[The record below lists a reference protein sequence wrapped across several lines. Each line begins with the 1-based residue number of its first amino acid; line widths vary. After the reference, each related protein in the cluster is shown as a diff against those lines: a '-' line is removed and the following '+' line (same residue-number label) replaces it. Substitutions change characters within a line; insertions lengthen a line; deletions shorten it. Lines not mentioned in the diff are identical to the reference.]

1 MSKSKKNKYLDNEE
15 KDLEKAINKID
26 ITKLSTPSTKK
37 QSKFKSAAA
46 NFIKKETKMNIRINS
61 FELDEIKKR
70 AEIEGLKYQPF
81 IKSVLHK
88 YITGQLIEKKPATS
102 ENAHFE

>member
-102 ENAHFE
+102 KNAHFE